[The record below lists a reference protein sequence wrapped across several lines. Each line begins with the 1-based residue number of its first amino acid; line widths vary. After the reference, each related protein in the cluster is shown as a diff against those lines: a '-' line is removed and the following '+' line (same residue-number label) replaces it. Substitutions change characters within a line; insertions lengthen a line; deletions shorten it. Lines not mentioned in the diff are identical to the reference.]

1 VRFSAA
7 SVLAGIL
14 AFVGCV
20 PTQKPPPPKLTEHPH
35 YFLGDPYEAN
45 GHWYYPAENY
55 ALDETGLAAVLPD
68 QPGMTADGELFDAS
82 ALTAAMQTIQLPAVA
97 IVTNL
102 ENGRQIEVRVN
113 ARGPADPG
121 RLIAV
126 SPRAATLLL
135 IQPGSA
141 ARVRVQLDTM
151 LSHRVVDQVGA
162 PKLDIKTAP
171 RATVLAESLPPPGTS
186 STSRGTATVIGADAP
201 EVAQAVTPERLP
213 EVIHA
218 VAPAPGQL
226 WLRAGQFVRF
236 EYANR
241 LAAKLGGLGGAVLH
255 SREGRQQVFA
265 VRAGPFATV
274 AQADA
279 ALRRALAAGVVD
291 ARITVEE
298 E

>member
-1 VRFSAA
+1 MKFSAA

-20 PTQKPPPPKLTEHPH
+20 PTQKPPPLTGHPH
-35 YFLGDPYEAN
+35 YVLGGPYQAD

-55 ALDETGLAAVLPD
+55 ILDDTGLAIVSPD
-68 QPGMTADGELFDAS
+68 KPGLTADGELFDAS
-82 ALTAAMQTIQLPAVA
+82 ALTASMQTIQLPAVA

-113 ARGPADPG
+113 GRGPEDPG
-121 RLIAV
+121 RLIAL
-126 SPRAATLLL
+126 SPRAAALLL
-135 IQPGSA
+135 IQPGGTT
-141 ARVRVQLDTM
+141 RVRVQLDTE
-151 LSHRVVDQVGA
+151 LSHRVTDQVGG

-171 RATVLAESLPPPGTS
+171 RATVLAESLPLPGVS
-186 STSRGTATVIGADAP
+186 AISRGTARVIGADAP
-201 EVAQAVTPERLP
+201 EVAQAVVPERMP

-226 WLRAGQFVRF
+226 WLRAGQFIRF

-241 LAAKLGGLGGAVLH
+241 LAARLGGLGGAVLH

-291 ARITVEE
+291 ARITVEDE
-298 E
+298 